1 MMVKGIS
8 DFKMLFFPY
17 KRFKNKRKAHLRLG
31 RWGEKQSCQLLQR
44 KGFTIL
50 LRNYRSHVGEL
61 DIVALDGKTLV
72 FVEVKTLA
80 KATVF
85 RPIHNYSYRQNK
97 RNILAAKSYIRQLY
111 IPVEDVRFDFIEVV
125 GTPFKLQSI
134 QHYQNF
140 AVIPKYQN

>member
-1 MMVKGIS
+1 M
-8 DFKMLFFPY
+8 
-17 KRFKNKRKAHLRLG
+17 
-31 RWGEKQSCQLLQR
+31 
-44 KGFTIL
+44 
-50 LRNYRSHVGEL
+50 GEL